1 MRLEDVLSRL
11 REILDLLRAED
22 YYRVAAN
29 PRFRAIER
37 RQTWQASRAA
47 MLVVV
52 VAAPIHIVGLSLLH
66 PADAPYIAMLDG
78 TLGAGSLAAW
88 WSLGRHL
95 RHRPEAVV
103 FVLTLWV
110 AAVAML
116 LALSGPEVVELTV
129 GYLLFLPILV
139 ALLMPWRAWTEAR
152 WLMVYGITTI
162 VFFANLLPA
171 SLLAADD
178 RQDVIFALLVAL
190 SSAFTGHVLAFRQRV
205 RTFAQVRALGRLQRR
220 ETRQRAELERVH
232 HSLEITARLDELTGT
247 GNRLKLHEDLRTA
260 RAHLNRTGVSFGM
273 LEVDLDHFKAVNDGF
288 GHLAGDEVL
297 RLTAA
302 AMRDTLRTDDAVY
315 RYGGEEFIIML
326 GTVKGGV
333 LEAGER
339 IRHAVE
345 ALQIAHP
352 GNPPFGHVTVSV
364 GAAVIGPSEAA
375 RTSDEWFAAV
385 DAALYQAKADG
396 RNRVDLALSPAP
408 TASLASTR

>member
-11 REILDLLRAED
+11 RELLDLLRAED
-22 YYRVAAN
+22 YYRVART
-29 PRFRAIER
+29 PRFRAVER
-37 RQTWQASRAA
+37 RQTWHASRAA
-47 MLVVV
+47 MLVVA
-52 VAAPIHIVGLSLLH
+52 VAAPIHILALSLLH
-66 PADAPYIAMLDG
+66 PADAPYITLLDSA
-78 TLGAGSLAAW
+78 LGAASLAAW

-103 FVLTLWV
+103 FAMTLGV
-110 AAVAML
+110 AMVAML
-116 LALSGPEVVELTV
+116 LAVGGPEVVELTV

-139 ALLMPWRAWTEAR
+139 ALLMPWRAWTEVR
-152 WLMVYGITTI
+152 WLTVYGIFVIT
-162 VFFANLLPA
+162 FLASLMPS

-190 SSAFTGHVLAFRQRV
+190 SSAFTGHVLAYRQRV
-205 RTFAQVRALGRLQRR
+205 RMFAQVRALGRLQRR

-247 GNRLKLHEDLRTA
+247 GNRIKLHEDLRTA
-260 RAHLNRTGVSFGM
+260 RGHLNRTGVSFGM
-273 LEVDLDHFKAVNDGF
+273 LEVDLDHFKAVNDAF

-302 AMRDTLRTDDAVY
+302 AMRDAVRTDDAVY
-315 RYGGEEFIIML
+315 RYGGEEFIILL

-339 IRHAVE
+339 LRSAVE

-352 GNPPFGHVTVSV
+352 GNPPFGLVTISV

-375 RTSDEWFAAV
+375 HTNDEWFASV
-385 DAALYQAKADG
+385 DAALYRAKADG
-396 RNRVDLALSPAP
+396 RNQVAVALPQAPIVSAASPG
-408 TASLASTR
+408 